1 MALPDRRR
9 RLLAVC
15 LMLAGFAASDVLA
28 AGGGSLYRFRDEA
41 GRMHVASSL
50 PPAYAQTGYE
60 VLDRDTL
67 KVRYRVEPALSAEQL
82 NQQAQRDKADATA
95 KAAAQEAENAR
106 AQTLA
111 AQQNHDRMLLQTYA
125 SSADIRRLR
134 DSKLESHSQIL
145 RAVENTIGHLRRNL
159 QQMDATLAEHK
170 AAGRAPPVTLVN
182 ARAKTAADL
191 IAQEQAVSRIQGEQE
206 AIRATFGADIER
218 YQRLTGKTGS
228 SVTAQR

>member
-9 RLLAVC
+9 RLLAAC
-15 LMLAGFAASDVLA
+15 LMLAGFVASDVLV
-28 AGGGSLYRFRDEA
+28 AGGGSLFRFRDEA
-41 GRMHVASSL
+41 GHMHVASSL
-50 PPAYAQTGYE
+50 PPAYAQKGYE

-82 NQQAQRDKADATA
+82 NRQAQRDKADATA

-111 AQQNHDRMLLQTYA
+111 AQQNHDRMLLQTYS
-125 SSADIRRLR
+125 SSADIERLR

-170 AAGRAPPVTLVN
+170 AAGRAPPVTLVK

-218 YQRLTGKTGS
+218 YQRLTGKG
-228 SVTAQR
+228 